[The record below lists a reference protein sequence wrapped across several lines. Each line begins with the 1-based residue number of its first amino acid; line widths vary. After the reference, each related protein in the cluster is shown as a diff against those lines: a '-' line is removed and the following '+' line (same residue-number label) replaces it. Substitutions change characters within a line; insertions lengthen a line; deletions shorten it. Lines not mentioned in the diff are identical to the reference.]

1 MNDVKWLGVIKD
13 IILDLITSGRIW
25 SHHNAKRMISYSLNK
40 RYGRSYI
47 MKKSDIFGEVV
58 SVIVITFGGSLQ
70 FWTATYNKTKAVR
83 VIQKYVL
90 YKYIK
95 ETDSITDIN
104 FHLFIILKSV
114 SFKIYWYLFSGKI
127 YIAHEHMF

>member
-1 MNDVKWLGVIKD
+1 
-13 IILDLITSGRIW
+13 
-25 SHHNAKRMISYSLNK
+25 
-40 RYGRSYI
+40 

-83 VIQKYVL
+83 VIQKHVL
-90 YKYIK
+90 IYYYIK

-104 FHLFIILKSV
+104 FHLIHDP
-114 SFKIYWYLFSGKI
+114 KIGLI
-127 YIAHEHMF
+127 